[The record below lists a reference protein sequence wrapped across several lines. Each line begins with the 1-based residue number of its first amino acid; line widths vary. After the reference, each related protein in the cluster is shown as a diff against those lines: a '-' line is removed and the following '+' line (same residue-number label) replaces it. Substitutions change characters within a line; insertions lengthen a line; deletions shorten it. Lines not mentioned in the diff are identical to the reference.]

1 MCRGSEAAALSADEH
16 GSAPVEFVL
25 VSALLTVLTLGVL
38 QLGLAVYVR
47 GVALDAAVDGAFHA
61 ALADVPDTEG
71 AARAR
76 DILTRTV
83 GAGFVQ
89 RSDTRVMV
97 HSGGPAVEVTL
108 TVTLPV
114 AGLAGIPEGWEV
126 RAHAPIETFD

>member
-1 MCRGSEAAALSADEH
+1 MCRDSEAAALAADER

-38 QLGLAVYVR
+38 QLGVAVYVR

-61 ALADVPDTEG
+61 ALADVPDADG

-89 RSDTRVMV
+89 RSDTRVV
-97 HSGGPAVEVTL
+97 VAGGRPTVEVRL

-114 AGLAGIPEGWEV
+114 AGLVGIPGGWEV
-126 RAHAPIETFD
+126 RAHAPLETFE